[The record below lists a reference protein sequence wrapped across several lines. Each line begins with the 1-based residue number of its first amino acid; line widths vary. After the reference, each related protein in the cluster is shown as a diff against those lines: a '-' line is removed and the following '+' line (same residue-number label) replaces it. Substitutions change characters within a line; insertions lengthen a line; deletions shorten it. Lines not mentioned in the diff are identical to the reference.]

1 MTFHEHKMNARMF
14 NQKLSAAKRAA
25 EEGPVVVTDRGRP
38 THVLMSYAE
47 YERLRGNRLS
57 ALDFFADRRP
67 EADFDFDPPRDKS
80 LPREVDFD

>member
-25 EEGPVVVTDRGRP
+25 EESPVVVTDRGRP

-47 YERLRGNRLS
+47 YERLKGNRIS
-57 ALDFFADRRP
+57 VLDFFADRRP

-80 LPREVDFD
+80 LPREVDFE